1 MSMTENEAFKF
12 IGQAVIESGKA
23 LEALQSIK
31 SEAER
36 IGKIGKYYANL
47 DNCVKEIEACR
58 VAMKALEEIQA
69 YRAIGTVEDI
79 EKGIKQSEEEFDMLM
94 AYRNIGTIEEFEALK
109 ENQRKCEDCAGCTT
123 WKCDCA
129 NERDKAIDDF
139 ANFIHEKAKE
149 NNGLRLSSETRSWTH
164 ASIFDYVKE
173 FKDKLDWN

>member
-1 MSMTENEAFKF
+1 MTENEAYKF

-36 IGKIGKYYANL
+36 IGKIGEYYANL

-58 VAMKALEEIQA
+58 VAMQALEEIRQ
-69 YRAIGTVEDI
+69 YRAIGTID
-79 EKGIKQSEEEFDMLM
+79 EFK
-94 AYRNIGTIEEFEALK
+94 ALK
-109 ENQRKCEDCAGCTT
+109 ENQRKGEDCAGCTV

-129 NERDKAIDDF
+129 NEKEHAIDEF

-149 NNGLRLSSETRSWTH
+149 NNGLRLSSETKSWTH

-173 FKDKLDWN
+173 FKDKETNSI